1 MAALG
6 PRLRGVLRLGL
17 PLLPTRFHAPRRLA
31 RRLGS
36 PGAPRIHRRSAPTT
50 APRGAA
56 GARHSVRNR
65 GGLPRRV
72 RGPHAL
78 RGPQAEQAAE
88 QGNELLQ
95 RAPLPPAGGDTALSD
110 PTARWIQDSGAVARE
125 LAQGNWVC
133 LTLFRC
139 RESRGA
145 LVLVFVWDLGI
156 YCYFDLGVEF
166 SIVKVLCWRLL
177 ALICFYFIR
186 LV

>member
-139 RESRGA
+139 RESRKKIKRKDFLFLFFFFFLIMNVEGPWCWC
-145 LVLVFVWDLGI
+145 LFGI
-156 YCYFDLGVEF
+156 WEF
-166 SIVKVLCWRLL
+166 IVI
-177 ALICFYFIR
+177 LI
-186 LV
+186 